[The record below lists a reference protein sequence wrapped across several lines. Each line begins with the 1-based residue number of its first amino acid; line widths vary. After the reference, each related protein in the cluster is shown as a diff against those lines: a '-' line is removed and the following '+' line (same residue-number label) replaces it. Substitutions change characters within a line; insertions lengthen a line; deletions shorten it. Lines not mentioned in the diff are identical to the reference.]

1 MQASIQISIAVSP
14 SALGEFVV
22 MLLKMLIRT
31 RNSVIK
37 SAIRPKKIEPSHSS
51 KFQKYIQGFFAS

>member
-31 RNSVIK
+31 KNRVIK
-37 SAIRPKKIEPSHSS
+37 SAIRPKIKLE
-51 KFQKYIQGFFAS
+51 IQILKDQDG